1 MNCGMNPNNF
11 MNNMNMINGNFGM
24 MPQMNNMNNIN
35 NMNIGT
41 PNMNNFMNMNML
53 NNNIMPNMNNM
64 MGNNMGM
71 FNMNMMPNDIMPNM
85 NYMNIMM
92 GNNIGMGM
100 PNMNMF
106 YNNFNN
112 DIKKVNNEE
121 INYNFQNRGIIGVYF
136 RKTSGGHTSVLVN
149 PHERIKD
156 LIQKYRNKTGTSDKV
171 IYLFNAMKLDPNDEK
186 TITEVGLRIGSTIL
200 VNDVKDLQYEG
211 CGGGN
216 IGLLKSKKPCTKI
229 YNGELKGLSKL
240 CYLKE
245 ISSKL
250 KLEQLDKLPEKI
262 NLIIRI
268 LKNSPDINS
277 KFINNNDIN
286 ENIKNEI
293 KEMLN
298 KINGINV
305 VNFSKFLDEEINENH
320 IEQMRELLNEN
331 DLYAINDFKNRIG
344 QYVEYIK
351 IFEEE
356 YEKSKRKSIFEFSID
371 SLLIM
376 EREDLEI
383 FETERN
389 NCPNRVDKILYH
401 GTNENP
407 ASCILTSFY
416 KIGKCNQHGRGIYFT
431 GLLDYCWFYGGI
443 DNRINVNKIP
453 EIKPEESFIMIA
465 NSIYYNKEGF
475 RHVYDHRYNPKKNEI
490 NSAYADAKLDT
501 LKNPDKT
508 KFYGTEYVIQEFTQ
522 ICPFIS
528 AKLIRNEYCVIWR
541 DNNFSPEA
549 QWNNE
554 FDEIFKNFL
563 KQRKKYIEQQAKYNI
578 YPCESSEEALEL
590 IKRKKYNKIILISN
604 IGKNDEGIKF
614 VSEARKIIGNDVI
627 VIFSAYQGKHLEK
640 IKKIRNALFS
650 NQATFIEKYL
660 GCFSGDEKKTRDN
673 IMNLKNE
680 MEKFYNVKFNFNGK
694 FLSYP
699 KFKASGKYSD
709 LTFEKDN

>member
-1 MNCGMNPNNF
+1 M
-11 MNNMNMINGNFGM
+11 
-24 MPQMNNMNNIN
+24 
-35 NMNIGT
+35 
-41 PNMNNFMNMNML
+41 
-53 NNNIMPNMNNM
+53 
-64 MGNNMGM
+64 
-71 FNMNMMPNDIMPNM
+71 
-85 NYMNIMM
+85 
-92 GNNIGMGM
+92 
-100 PNMNMF
+100 
-106 YNNFNN
+106 
-112 DIKKVNNEE
+112 
-121 INYNFQNRGIIGVYF
+121 
-136 RKTSGGHTSVLVN
+136 
-149 PHERIKD
+149 
-156 LIQKYRNKTGTSDKV
+156 
-171 IYLFNAMKLDPNDEK
+171 
-186 TITEVGLRIGSTIL
+186 
-200 VNDVKDLQYEG
+200 
-211 CGGGN
+211 
-216 IGLLKSKKPCTKI
+216 
-229 YNGELKGLSKL
+229 
-240 CYLKE
+240 
-245 ISSKL
+245 
-250 KLEQLDKLPEKI
+250 
-262 NLIIRI
+262 
-268 LKNSPDINS
+268 KNSKDINS

-305 VNFSKFLDEEINENH
+305 VNFSKFIDEEINENH
-320 IEQMRELLNEN
+320 IEQMKELLNEN
-331 DLYAINDFKNRIG
+331 DLYEINDIKNRIC
-344 QYVEYIK
+344 QYVEYLK

-356 YEKSKRKSIFEFSID
+356 YEKSKRESIFEFSID
-371 SLLIM
+371 SLIIM

-401 GTNENP
+401 GTNKEP

-453 EIKPEESFIMIA
+453 EIKPKESFIMIA
-465 NSIYYNKEGF
+465 NSIYYNKEGV
-475 RHVYDHRYNPKKNEI
+475 RYVYDHRYNPKKNEI
-490 NSAYADAKLDT
+490 NFAYADAKLDT

-541 DNNFSPEA
+541 DNNFSPEP

-554 FDEIFKNFL
+554 FDEEFKNFL

-650 NQATFIEKYL
+650 NQATFTEKYL
-660 GCFSGDEKKTRDN
+660 GCFSRDEKKTRDN
-673 IMNLKNE
+673 IKNLKNE
-680 MEKFYNVKFNFNGK
+680 MEKFYNVKFNFNEK
-694 FLSYP
+694 FLLYP

-709 LTFEKDN
+709 LTF